1 MPLFST
7 TGTEAMFADLGQ
19 YTAASIRVCKPTVKE
34 DSMHLMLLGWHNLVI
49 RTFGAKN
56 ILRLSFSPLWKEGN
70 LIHKRIT
77 RIFYN
82 CSLLDQIMVW

>member
-56 ILRLSFSPLWKEGN
+56 IEAFFFPFLERRKSYS
-70 LIHKRIT
+70 
-77 RIFYN
+77 
-82 CSLLDQIMVW
+82 